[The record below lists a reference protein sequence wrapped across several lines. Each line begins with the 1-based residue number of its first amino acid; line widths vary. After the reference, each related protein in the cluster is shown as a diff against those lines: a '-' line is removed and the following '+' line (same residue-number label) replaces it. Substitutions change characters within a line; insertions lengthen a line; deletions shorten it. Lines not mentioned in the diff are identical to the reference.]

1 MFTDPGH
8 VIRFYPHNQR
18 KSASHPSWQ
27 FDGRRHT
34 KCACSLSAFSTVSA
48 NSFWQT
54 WALSL
59 FPGFCESAMLA
70 VSAVSAKSFWPTRAL
85 LKTAGFGETT
95 EITEITVSTFGVVS
109 DLGGLPA
116 SGPGEIRE
124 WRAGATTPLEGVSP
138 WIGWVEF
145 SKN

>member
-1 MFTDPGH
+1 M
-8 VIRFYPHNQR
+8 
-18 KSASHPSWQ
+18 
-27 FDGRRHT
+27 
-34 KCACSLSAFSTVSA
+34 
-48 NSFWQT
+48 
-54 WALSL
+54 
-59 FPGFCESAMLA
+59 
-70 VSAVSAKSFWPTRAL
+70 SAKSFWPTRAL

-124 WRAGATTPLEGVSP
+124 WRAGATTPLEDASP

-145 SKN
+145 SKNAKPRAAELRINIHVYTTGMGGQFQEWLQFWEKGDVRKPTAEGAKVRRGNAGRRRGGGDEWNADQMQK